1 MKKIEKIFM
10 TYKEIILY
18 LIFGVLTTLVN
29 IISFYFMDLVGI
41 NTYVNNTIAWIL
53 SVIFAYV
60 TNKIYVFESKTTN
73 KKELVKE
80 VSSFFLA
87 RVFSY
92 VVDMTG
98 MYLCISVL
106 CMNKM
111 ISKVLINFIVV
122 VLNYV
127 FSKLFIFQ
135 RSETR

>member
-92 VVDMTG
+92 VVDMIG

>member
-1 MKKIEKIFM
+1 MRKIEKIFM

-92 VVDMTG
+92 VVDMIG